1 MEFLRLLRSESDR
14 GTLNLLL
21 VAVFSGILSTLLIAL
36 IIQSARSLSPGH
48 LQLLD
53 FAKFILCLAAS
64 VYARRYVLNETSA
77 LTERIVMKMRLRILE
92 KIRNSSL
99 LQYEQ
104 VGRARMYSALN
115 ESAVTLAASA
125 SHVVAG
131 FSSAVMLIFATFY
144 VASLSLFAFMIT
156 LASISVGVVL
166 YFKTREDLEQSLK
179 KSTEQETGFLGLVQ
193 QLMDGF
199 KEVKINRLRS
209 DDLYN
214 NSMVTTA
221 EETRRLRLETDRQF
235 AWWSVFGQNFPY
247 IILALLVFVL
257 PAYNAESASNVAPI
271 AAAIIFI
278 MGPLGEVIGAVP
290 LLFRSNVAIATI
302 ADLEAALAAAVEAS
316 RPDALLEQRFRSF
329 REISLRQVSFTY
341 EQKRQNREFQLGPLD
356 LTVKSNELLFV
367 VGGNGSGKSTLLK
380 VLTGLLPSPGSIF
393 LDGERIRSEDIASY
407 RSLFS
412 IIFTDFH
419 LFDKLYGFKE
429 IDRQRVDQLLLEMR
443 LQEVTGVTE
452 DGRFKNINLSTG
464 QRKRLALIV
473 ALLEGRPV
481 LIFDE
486 VAADQDPDFRRYF
499 YEVLLRRLRD
509 EGKTIVAATHDEH
522 YFHVADRVL
531 KMEDGKF
538 VEEIK

>member
-14 GTLNLLL
+14 GTLILLL
-21 VAVFSGILSTLLIAL
+21 VAVFSGIASTLLIAL
-36 IIQSARSLSPGH
+36 IIQSTRSLSPGH

-53 FAKFILCLAAS
+53 FAKFLLCLAAS
-64 VYARRYVLNETSA
+64 VYARRYVLSETSA

-92 KIRNSSL
+92 KIRNSGL

-115 ESAVTLAASA
+115 ESAVTLAGSA

-144 VASLSLFAFMIT
+144 VAALSLLAFLIT
-156 LASISVGVVL
+156 LASISIGVVL
-166 YFKTREDLEQSLK
+166 YFRIREGFEQSLK
-179 KSTEQETGFLGLVQ
+179 KSSEEETAFLGLVQ
-193 QLMDGF
+193 HLMDGF
-199 KEVKINRLRS
+199 KEVKINRLSS

-214 NSMVTTA
+214 NYIATTA
-221 EETRRLRLETDRQF
+221 DETRRLRLETDRQI
-235 AWWSVFGQNFPY
+235 AWWAVFGQNFPY
-247 IILALLVFVL
+247 IVLALLIFVL
-257 PAYNAESASNVAPI
+257 PAYSAESASNVAPI

-290 LLFRSNVAIATI
+290 LLVQSNAAIATI
-302 ADLEAALAAAVEAS
+302 ADLEAALSAAVEAS
-316 RPDALLEQRFRSF
+316 RPDSLLEQRFRSF
-329 REISLRQVSFTY
+329 REISLQQVLFTY

-356 LTVKSNELLFV
+356 LTLKSNEMLFV
-367 VGGNGSGKSTLLK
+367 IGGNGSGKSTLLK
-380 VLTGLLPSPGSIF
+380 VLTGLLPCTGSI
-393 LDGERIRSEDIASY
+393 LIDRERFRNEDIASY

-419 LFDKLYGFKE
+419 LFDRLYGYKE
-429 IDRQRVDQLLLEMR
+429 IDRQLVDELLLEMR
-443 LQEVTGVTE
+443 LLEVTGVTE

-473 ALLEGRPV
+473 ALLEARPILV
-481 LIFDE
+481 FDE
-486 VAADQDPDFRRYF
+486 VAADQDPDFRKYF